1 MSNVVDWVNVVGE
14 DGKIAPMRYELFVLR
29 LFKVDSQ
36 REMLSHAAMGI
47 AGEAGE
53 LLDAVK
59 KHLVYGKQLDVANI
73 REELGDLR
81 FYIEAMQNILG
92 IDSQDI
98 LQGNVNKLDTRYKKL
113 TYSSEAAIARADKTE
128 GT

>member
-98 LQGNVNKLDTRYKKL
+98 LQGNVNKLATRYKKL